1 MSTRDEHIVENAIAI
16 ISRYGYKK
24 TTMGDLADA
33 AGVSRQTLYN
43 KFPNKEEVLRAAVR
57 HSNETGLSQL
67 KAKWDTDER
76 LADRLESFFQIG
88 PLTWFDTLVAT
99 PDAADLMEGVNAH
112 AADLMEEATKG
123 WTAALVEMFA
133 SFDNVLR
140 SQGITPEQFAD
151 FVYATSA
158 SAKYN
163 ATSRDQLVARLATL
177 KVAVLATLNEESC

>member
-1 MSTRDEHIVENAIAI
+1 MSTRDEHIVEQAIAI

-57 HSNETGLSQL
+57 HSNDAGLSQL
-67 KAKWDTDER
+67 KAKWEIDET
-76 LADRLESFFQIG
+76 LAERLESFFQIG
-88 PLTWFDTLVAT
+88 PLTWYDTLIAT

-112 AADLMEEATKG
+112 AADLMQEATRI
-123 WTAALVEMFA
+123 WIAALAELF
-133 SFDNVLR
+133 SPYEPVL
-140 SQGITPEQFAD
+140 SKQETTPQQFAD

-158 SAKYN
+158 SAKYS
-163 ATSRDQLVARLATL
+163 ATQREELVARLATL
-177 KVAVLATLNEESC
+177 KVAVLATLKD